1 MPEHLLARRVYEV
14 FTRRG
19 YTLAT
24 AESCTGGLIGHL
36 VTSVPGSS
44 EYYIGGIIAYS
55 NAVKRDVLGVPE
67 EILRTV
73 GAVSSECAEA
83 MARGVR
89 ALLKTDYAVATT
101 GIAGPG
107 GGTPTKPVGLVYI
120 ACAGPEGTVVEEHRF
135 TGDRWENI
143 AQAAEA
149 ALHLLLRVADE

>member
-1 MPEHLLARRVYEV
+1 MPEHPLARRVYEL

-19 YTLAT
+19 HTLAT

-67 EILRTV
+67 ELLRAV
-73 GAVSSECAEA
+73 GAVSPECAEA

-135 TGDRWENI
+135 RGDRWENI

-149 ALHLLLRVADE
+149 ALHLLLRVAGE